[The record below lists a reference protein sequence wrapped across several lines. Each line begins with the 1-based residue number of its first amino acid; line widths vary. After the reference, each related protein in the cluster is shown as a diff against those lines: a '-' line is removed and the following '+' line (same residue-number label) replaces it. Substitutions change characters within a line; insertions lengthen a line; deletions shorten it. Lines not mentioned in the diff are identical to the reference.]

1 MIIESADKASPF
13 GRPGDVSNILLL
25 GGPGQGKS
33 TIAQLIGQC
42 YRIALLEGSLT
53 TGQSTYSLVQSL
65 KQGFQRAGIPLPRY
79 RRWPVR
85 IDLASYVD
93 SAVNYRQT
101 SLVSYVAEQAD
112 RRAKGISGPKVKNW
126 LRAWPWMLI
135 LDGFDEVAS
144 SQGRE
149 TLMEQLEDFAGEAEV
164 LAADVFILATTRPQ
178 GYAGEFARHGYN
190 NLELPQLEVARAVE
204 YGLRLAEV
212 RHGEDP
218 DLRDRVIER
227 LNVAAKDKFT
237 ARLMRSPLQIT
248 IMSVLLEARS
258 RVPRARYEL
267 FEQYYEAI
275 YSREQS
281 KPGPLGRLLEKRK
294 LDIHALHDW
303 LGLAL
308 QANSEKAGDLDASIP
323 QPDFGAGAIA
333 RLVDEGHELTEAAGS
348 PRPSSMPWYNVWF

>member
-1 MIIESADKASPF
+1 MGASLAPEIAACGIRGWKIWDKSEISRMLDAAGPVRNRYIAEIAPADILNRLHEYNPALSTRLNELFKTQIVNELRAEQWVRLSQFENADQAKLPLSRVGVDLPIKGQTTSAARMIIESADKASPF

-135 LDGFDEVAS
+135 
-144 SQGRE
+144 R
-149 TLMEQLEDFAGEAEV
+149 
-164 LAADVFILATTRPQ
+164 R
-178 GYAGEFARHGYN
+178 
-190 NLELPQLEVARAVE
+190 
-204 YGLRLAEV
+204 
-212 RHGEDP
+212 
-218 DLRDRVIER
+218 
-227 LNVAAKDKFT
+227 
-237 ARLMRSPLQIT
+237 
-248 IMSVLLEARS
+248 
-258 RVPRARYEL
+258 
-267 FEQYYEAI
+267 
-275 YSREQS
+275 
-281 KPGPLGRLLEKRK
+281 
-294 LDIHALHDW
+294 W
-303 LGLAL
+303 L
-308 QANSEKAGDLDASIP
+308 
-323 QPDFGAGAIA
+323 
-333 RLVDEGHELTEAAGS
+333 
-348 PRPSSMPWYNVWF
+348 